1 MIYDVV
7 IVGAGISGIGA
18 GYYLKRDIPNIK
30 YLILDNQASI
40 GGTWNRFT
48 YPGVRTDSELSLY
61 SYDFKLIQ
69 THNKSYATGTEI
81 KAYLEEIA
89 LESNLNIKF
98 DHTVISASWSN
109 NMWELLVTNNNQ
121 KIIIRTTFLF
131 MCNGYYDHNKGYI
144 PDWPGISNYQGSIIH
159 TQSWNHN
166 LDYKDKN
173 ITVIGSGTSA
183 ISLIPELAYSAK
195 NITMLQ
201 RSAGYYSIG
210 RKEFDGLI
218 GSELKS
224 AIVNNYKIFLD
235 RIKSEPLT
243 VKSEL
248 IARIKPLI
256 KNQLEFTKHFIPD
269 YNPLLKRMAYLPDE
283 SFFDLINSGKLSI
296 VTDNIKSFTKTGVL
310 LQSGQQINSDI
321 IITATGFNMSIMNN
335 IKFMVNN
342 IPIKF
347 SDLITYRGIMF
358 IGLPNF
364 AWMFGY
370 YHGTWTLRINL
381 ISEFVGRLIS
391 HMNSNNYSK
400 VILNKNNIDDELLP
414 WIDQN
419 IFNPSYMMRNID
431 IMPSRSNNEDW
442 QYDHDFWNDRDFMP
456 NIDLNSDIFRYE

>member
-391 HMNSNNYSK
+391 HMNSNNYLK

-431 IMPSRSNNEDW
+431 IMPSRSNSEDW